1 VSIKQVKEI
10 LKRTAA
16 MTIAKISA
24 VFTLGSVAGVSLAQN
39 LLMTVGM
46 GVLEVAED
54 LSKSYLEDGN
64 LSDADINKAFKKAA
78 DKVKDK

>member
-1 VSIKQVKEI
+1 MSIKQVKEI

>member
-1 VSIKQVKEI
+1 
-10 LKRTAA
+10 

-64 LSDADINKAFKKAA
+64 LSDADINKAFKNAA

>member
-1 VSIKQVKEI
+1 MSVKQVKEI

-54 LSKSYLEDGN
+54 LSKSYLDDGK
-64 LSDADINKAFKKAA
+64 LTDAEIDATFKKVAA
-78 DKVKDK
+78 KDKDK

>member
-1 VSIKQVKEI
+1 MSVKQVKEI

-24 VFTLGSVAGVSLAQN
+24 VFALGSVAGVSLAQN

-46 GVLEVAED
+46 GILEVAED
-54 LSKSYLEDGN
+54 LSNSYLEDGK
-64 LSDADINKAFKKAA
+64 LTDAEIDATFKKVAA
-78 DKVKDK
+78 KGKGE

>member
-1 VSIKQVKEI
+1 
-10 LKRTAA
+10 

>member
-1 VSIKQVKEI
+1 VSVKQVKEI

-24 VFTLGSVAGVSLAQN
+24 VFALGSVAGVSLAQN

-46 GVLEVAED
+46 GILEVAED
-54 LSKSYLEDGN
+54 LSNSYLEDGK
-64 LSDADINKAFKKAA
+64 LTDAEIDATFKKVAA
-78 DKVKDK
+78 KGKGE